1 MDCADDRVILFLP
14 KMREL
19 MKRYQSLSKFY
30 ATLGKNWVLT
40 AGAWGTG
47 LGVVFLYVTDWK
59 VVTQKIPFIKDKYD
73 HEIPK

>member
-1 MDCADDRVILFLP
+1 MTFSRTFCV
-14 KMREL
+14 
-19 MKRYQSLSKFY
+19 QFY
-30 ATLGKNWVLT
+30 RVLT